1 MANVN
6 SFKQVIDNVTPQ
18 IEVLQKAIV
27 LDPSNT
33 IEYQR
38 AIDFCETNVSV
49 SQSIIKAIKLVEKE
63 AKKADKADEPK
74 EETPKPTKKKAKKE
88 EPPKVVEGPEPAVED
103 NSEDMF
109 DALDMFD

>member
-6 SFKQVIDNVTPQ
+6 SFKNVVDNVTPQ
-18 IEVLQKAIV
+18 IEVLQKAIE

-38 AIDFCETNVSV
+38 AIDFCETNISV

-63 AKKADKADEPK
+63 AKKGDEPK
-74 EETPKPTKKKAKKE
+74 EETPKPTKKKTKKE
-88 EPPKVVEGPEPAVED
+88 EPPKVVEEPQPAAED

>member
-6 SFKQVIDNVTPQ
+6 GFKQVVDNVTPQ
-18 IEVLQKAIV
+18 IEALQKAIE

-38 AIDFCETNVSV
+38 AIDFCETNISV
-49 SQSIIKAIKLVEKE
+49 SKSIIKAIKLVEKE

-74 EETPKPTKKKAKKE
+74 EETPKSTKKKAKKE
-88 EPPKVVEGPEPAVED
+88 EPQPAVEETL
-103 NSEDMF
+103 EDMF
-109 DALDMFD
+109 DMFD

>member
-18 IEVLQKAIV
+18 IEVLQKAIE

-63 AKKADKADEPK
+63 AKKADKADKADEPK

-88 EPPKVVEGPEPAVED
+88 EPPKVVEEPQPAVEETP
-103 NSEDMF
+103 EDMF
-109 DALDMFD
+109 DMFD